1 MREDCKSI
9 SGGVWI
15 CVEVTLLDGEGL
27 EWWNTY
33 KNVLEGLR
41 VVESEDDIID

>member
-1 MREDCKSI
+1 MWVFEVRRINILLLLSYGMREDCKSI

-27 EWWNTY
+27 EW
-33 KNVLEGLR
+33 
-41 VVESEDDIID
+41 